1 MNTIITGVPRQ
12 TVIEAYVEYDCGK
25 KHRAI
30 PDFANW
36 DWNSAD
42 ALDCQL
48 RVAGLKSGVLAGYTE
63 WNKVTLDLADLR
75 QCAVVSSIS
84 NGGPRDLASL
94 ETSGAL
100 EGWLPNQE
108 VEWFANV
115 QQGQPFPETDP
126 FILRRATVGERPAV
140 WYLEDGS
147 GRGTAIVG
155 NASLFIPLGAVAHA
169 YLGTRVDPTSSFMQ
183 RKGFS

>member
-1 MNTIITGVPRQ
+1 MEQG
-12 TVIEAYVEYDCGK
+12 
-25 KHRAI
+25 
-30 PDFANW
+30 
-36 DWNSAD
+36 NSRLGGLA
-42 ALDCQL
+42 AMRCCFEHFEWWSSRLS
-48 RVAGLKSGVLAGYTE
+48 VAG
-63 WNKVTLDLADLR
+63 DIR
-75 QCAVVSSIS
+75 
-84 NGGPRDLASL
+84 RM
-94 ETSGAL
+94 

-126 FILRRATVGERPAV
+126 FIIRRATVGERPAV